1 MGVLQSCRQFLGDF
15 AQASIHLQGDVPDEQ
30 QLILLTDGDPPIP
43 QVLLSSFEMCWRDD
57 GSLTF
62 AFVLA
67 PSSVEADT
75 LERSHS
81 IFPACCPVSLQWC
94 PGGGEAIHSE
104 AIAQDLGHFC
114 HIPILGIRVV
124 HHDDHL
130 ADLKLHAFL
139 VFSGD

>member
-15 AQASIHLQGDVPDEQ
+15 ARASINLQGDVPDEQ
-30 QLILLTDGDPPIP
+30 QLIHLTDGDPPIP

-57 GSLTF
+57 GALTF

-67 PSSVEADT
+67 PSLVEADT

-94 PGGGEAIHSE
+94 PGGG
-104 AIAQDLGHFC
+104 
-114 HIPILGIRVV
+114 
-124 HHDDHL
+124 
-130 ADLKLHAFL
+130 
-139 VFSGD
+139 

>member
-57 GSLTF
+57 GALTF

-67 PSSVEADT
+67 PSAVKADT
-75 LERSHS
+75 
-81 IFPACCPVSLQWC
+81 
-94 PGGGEAIHSE
+94 
-104 AIAQDLGHFC
+104 
-114 HIPILGIRVV
+114 
-124 HHDDHL
+124 
-130 ADLKLHAFL
+130 
-139 VFSGD
+139 

>member
-1 MGVLQSCRQFLGDF
+1 MGVLQRCCLFLGDF

-67 PSSVEADT
+67 PSPVEAD
-75 LERSHS
+75 L
-81 IFPACCPVSLQWC
+81 
-94 PGGGEAIHSE
+94 
-104 AIAQDLGHFC
+104 
-114 HIPILGIRVV
+114 
-124 HHDDHL
+124 
-130 ADLKLHAFL
+130 
-139 VFSGD
+139 